1 MMSLT
6 KEELQQFEAGL
17 NPIAI
22 EQSTI
27 PAEVIGY
34 GEISTVFEVQGDD
47 QNAYKRLALFENQ
60 KVAEDYAQIYHSY
73 CNYLKKIGLN
83 LPDDKTVIITQE
95 SRPVV
100 LYIVQKK
107 HNPERFAHILTKSYD
122 ELQFT
127 ILINKISIEVEKVW
141 QFNSQ
146 NIPQKQLAIDGQLS
160 NWILTEEDKIFYI
173 DTSTPLFKLNNIE
186 QLNPELILKTAPSFL
201 RWILRLFF
209 LKDVMG
215 RYYDR
220 RLVYLDLIANL
231 YKEQRPD
238 LIPIAIEII
247 NTYLNADEKPFN
259 IKEIEKY
266 YKEDKLIWTLFLAF
280 RRFDKWF
287 TTKILRRRY
296 EFILPGKIKR

>member
-1 MMSLT
+1 MSLT
-6 KEELQQFEAGL
+6 K
-17 NPIAI
+17 NP
-22 EQSTI
+22 
-27 PAEVIGY
+27 
-34 GEISTVFEVQGDD
+34 
-47 QNAYKRLALFENQ
+47 

-73 CNYLKKIGLN
+73 CNYLKNIGLN
-83 LPDDKTVIITQE
+83 LPEDKTAIITQE
-95 SRPVV
+95 KRPVV
-100 LYIVQKK
+100 LYIIQRR
-107 HNPERFAHILTKSYD
+107 HAPNRFAHKLIKAYD
-122 ELQFT
+122 EQQFSDLLKR
-127 ILINKISIEVEKVW
+127 ICLEIEKVW
-141 QFNSQ
+141 NFNSN
-146 NIPQKQLAIDGQLS
+146 NILKTEVALDGQLS

-287 TTKILRRRY
+287 TTKILHRRY

>member
-1 MMSLT
+1 M
-6 KEELQQFEAGL
+6 
-17 NPIAI
+17 
-22 EQSTI
+22 
-27 PAEVIGY
+27 
-34 GEISTVFEVQGDD
+34 
-47 QNAYKRLALFENQ
+47 AL
-60 KVAEDYAQIYHSY
+60 
-73 CNYLKKIGLN
+73 
-83 LPDDKTVIITQE
+83 
-95 SRPVV
+95 
-100 LYIVQKK
+100 
-107 HNPERFAHILTKSYD
+107 
-122 ELQFT
+122 
-127 ILINKISIEVEKVW
+127 
-141 QFNSQ
+141 
-146 NIPQKQLAIDGQLS
+146 DGQLS
-160 NWILTEEDKIFYI
+160 NWILTENNEILYI

-215 RYYDR
+215 RYYDH

-238 LIPIAIEII
+238 LIPTAIEII
-247 NTYLNADEKPFN
+247 NNYINVNEKPFD
-259 IKEIEKY
+259 IKEVEKY

>member
-1 MMSLT
+1 MMSL
-6 KEELQQFEAGL
+6 KKGELQKFESGL
-17 NPIAI
+17 EPTALA
-22 EQSTI
+22 QSTI

-34 GEISTVFEVQGDD
+34 GEISTVFEIQGDN
-47 QNAYKRLALFENQ
+47 QNAYKRLPLFDNQ
-60 KVAEDYAQIYHSY
+60 KIAEDYAQIYDSY
-73 CNYLKKIGLN
+73 CNYLKQIGLN
-83 LPDDKTVIITQE
+83 LPEDKKEIITHE
-95 SRPVV
+95 HRPVV
-100 LYIVQKK
+100 LYIIQKK
-107 HNPERFAHILTKSYD
+107 HNPERFAHKLIKTYN
-122 ELQFT
+122 EPQFADLLKR
-127 ILINKISIEVEKVW
+127 ICVEIEKVW
-141 QFNSQ
+141 NFNSK
-146 NIPQKQLAIDGQLS
+146 NILKTEVAIDGQLS
-160 NWILTEEDKIFYI
+160 NWVLAESDKIFYI

-238 LIPIAIEII
+238 LIPTAIKII
-247 NTYLNADEKPFN
+247 NNYLNVDEKPFN
-259 IKEIEKY
+259 TKEVEKY

-280 RRFDKWF
+280 RRFDKWL